1 MKRHKK
7 ELWMEQDYK
16 FSKAELADFK
26 RFWEGDIGKKYID
39 KMKRTKDQLLEAA
52 MGSADRD
59 GSAYYA
65 HIANGVDSIVK
76 DIDALIKA
84 TEEKKEA
91 KAKGTK

>member
-1 MKRHKK
+1 MEK
-7 ELWMEQDYK
+7 EYEL
-16 FSKAELADFK
+16 SKAELADFK
-26 RFWEGDIGKKYID
+26 RFWEGNVGKKYIE

-65 HIANGVDSIVK
+65 HIANGVDSIIQ

-84 TEEKKEA
+84 TEEDEKK
-91 KAKGTK
+91 KKTK